1 MAIVSGT
8 TAALL
13 AAGAAGAGGAGI
25 ANLTSSGGPT
35 NNYKYNLDRD
45 TQNTVNKTSN
55 KTTSIQNTYSPQNS
69 RTVNYNPQV
78 QIDSAGASI
87 GSKQKLSSKKSANP
101 STKQPVTLPVTQN
114 PTQRSG
120 QTGGGSQSGS
130 SGGQSSL
137 IMLGALAAGAYVL
150 SNGGM
155 N

>member
-1 MAIVSGT
+1 MALISG
-8 TAALL
+8 TAAL
-13 AAGAAGAGGAGI
+13 AGASALGAGGAVGLS
-25 ANLTSSGGPT
+25 NLTSSGGPT

-55 KTTSIQNTYSPQNS
+55 KTTSIQNTYSPQTS

-78 QIDSAGASI
+78 QIDSPDASI

-101 STKQPVTLPVTQN
+101 STKQPVTLPVSQN

-155 N
+155 K

>member
-1 MAIVSGT
+1 MVAPIVAVPAA
-8 TAALL
+8 AAL
-13 AAGAAGAGGAGI
+13 AGGGAAGI

-55 KTTSIQNTYSPQNS
+55 KTTSIQNTYSPQTS

-78 QIDSAGASI
+78 QIDSPDASI

-101 STKQPVTLPVTQN
+101 TTKQPVRQPVSQV
-114 PTQRSG
+114 PSQRSG

-137 IMLGALAAGAYVL
+137 VMLGALAAGAYVL
-150 SNGGM
+150 SERGG